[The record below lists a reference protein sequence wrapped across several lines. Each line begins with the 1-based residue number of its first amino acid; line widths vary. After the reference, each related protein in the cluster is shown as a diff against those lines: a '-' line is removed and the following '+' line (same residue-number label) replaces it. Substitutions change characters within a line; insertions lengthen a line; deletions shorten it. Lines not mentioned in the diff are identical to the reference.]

1 MTGQINPCMYIVLLP
16 SYLFLQFR
24 ISVSVLASVISNQ
37 SSYLHFVCQ
46 GQRHETVAVWL
57 KAQDRSRDKPE
68 GTRGSSEDRVRKTA
82 SSIRVIYKCRCSLVR
97 PP

>member
-57 KAQDRSRDKPE
+57 KA
-68 GTRGSSEDRVRKTA
+68 RGAREVLASGLGAARIEKEVGKDSSLQCLNQC
-82 SSIRVIYKCRCSLVR
+82 Y
-97 PP
+97 